1 MFGSNRVIHPSPAG
15 LTRGSIVLVNGALS
29 FVSSFG
35 VVVCLATSALGQAG
49 APTQR
54 VHIPGI
60 PDGTSIYGKST
71 ERGDNFVLIGCV
83 AKSSNGEFLITD
95 WRGGERPPIAGAP
108 PFAARP
114 PLVFRLQ
121 GDQEML
127 NFQVG
132 HEVQIT
138 GPIVEKAD
146 ASRPPGM
153 KVESLL
159 YLSRTCW
166 KRGATTE
173 EAGKESARESAK
185 PKP

>member
-1 MFGSNRVIHPSPAG
+1 VNRTLS
-15 LTRGSIVLVNGALS
+15 AL
-29 FVSSFG
+29 SSFG
-35 VVVCLATSALGQAG
+35 LIVCFSASALGQAG

-60 PDGTSIYGKST
+60 PDGTSIYPKST
-71 ERGDNFVLIGCV
+71 ERGESFVSIGCV
-83 AKSSNGEFLITD
+83 AKSPNGEFLITD

-108 PFAARP
+108 QSAARA

-132 HEVQIT
+132 HEVQIA
-138 GPIVEKAD
+138 GPIAEKAD

-153 KVESLL
+153 KVESIL

-166 KRGATTE
+166 KRGATIE
-173 EAGKESARESAK
+173 EPAK

>member
-1 MFGSNRVIHPSPAG
+1 
-15 LTRGSIVLVNGALS
+15 VNESLS
-29 FVSSFG
+29 VASSLG
-35 VVVCLATSALGQAG
+35 VVVCFTASALGQAG

-60 PDGTSIYGKST
+60 PDATSIYSKSMDP
-71 ERGDNFVLIGCV
+71 GNNFVSIGCV
-83 AKSSNGEFLITD
+83 AKSPNGEFLITD

-108 PFAARP
+108 PFAATA

-146 ASRPPGM
+146 ASRPLGM
-153 KVESLL
+153 KVESIL

-166 KRGATTE
+166 KRGTTTE
-173 EAGKESARESAK
+173 EPAK

>member
-1 MFGSNRVIHPSPAG
+1 MNWTLSVVI
-15 LTRGSIVLVNGALS
+15 
-29 FVSSFG
+29 SFG
-35 VVVCLATSALGQAG
+35 VVVCFAASALGQAG

-60 PDGTSIYGKST
+60 PDGTSIYPKSMD
-71 ERGDNFVLIGCV
+71 RGDSFVSVGCV
-83 AKSSNGEFLITD
+83 SKSQNGEFLITD
-95 WRGGERPPIAGAP
+95 WRGGERPAIAGAP

-132 HEVQIT
+132 HEVEIT
-138 GPIVEKAD
+138 GPIVEKAE
-146 ASRPPGM
+146 ASRLPGM
-153 KVESLL
+153 KVESIL

-166 KRGATTE
+166 KRGTTTAE
-173 EAGKESARESAK
+173 TAK

>member
-1 MFGSNRVIHPSPAG
+1 LTSVFGSCARSARIIG
-15 LTRGSIVLVNGALS
+15 KIGVNGSLS
-29 FVSSFG
+29 VVISFG
-35 VVVCLATSALGQAG
+35 AVVCCTASALGQAG

-60 PDGTSIYGKST
+60 PDATSIYPKSM
-71 ERGDNFVLIGCV
+71 ERGDKFLSIGCV
-83 AKSSNGEFLITD
+83 AKSPEGEFHITD
-95 WRGGERPPIAGAP
+95 WRGAERPSVAGAP
-108 PFAARP
+108 PFAATA
-114 PLVFRLQ
+114 PLVLRLQ

-146 ASRPPGM
+146 ASGSPGM
-153 KVESLL
+153 KVESIL

-166 KRGATTE
+166 KRGTTSE
-173 EAGKESARESAK
+173 EPAK

>member
-1 MFGSNRVIHPSPAG
+1 MNR
-15 LTRGSIVLVNGALS
+15 TLS
-29 FVSSFG
+29 VVSSFG
-35 VVVCLATSALGQAG
+35 VVLCFTATAFGQAG

-60 PDGTSIYGKST
+60 PDGTSIYPKSMDS
-71 ERGDNFVLIGCV
+71 GDNFVSIGCV
-83 AKSSNGEFLITD
+83 TKSSNGEFRITD
-95 WRGGERPPIAGAP
+95 WRGGERPPVAGAP
-108 PFAARP
+108 PFAARE

-121 GDQEML
+121 GEQDML

-146 ASRPPGM
+146 ASRPPEM
-153 KVESLL
+153 KAESIL

-166 KRGATTE
+166 KRGTTTE
-173 EAGKESARESAK
+173 ESAERK
-185 PKP
+185 P

>member
-1 MFGSNRVIHPSPAG
+1 VNRTLSVVSCIGAIVCFSAG
-15 LTRGSIVLVNGALS
+15 
-29 FVSSFG
+29 
-35 VVVCLATSALGQAG
+35 ALGQAG

-60 PDGTSIYGKST
+60 PNATSLYPKSGN
-71 ERGDNFVLIGCV
+71 RGDNFVSIGCV
-83 AKSSNGEFLITD
+83 AKSPDGEFRITD

-108 PFAARP
+108 PFAARA

-138 GPIVEKAD
+138 GLIVEKAD

-153 KVESLL
+153 KVESIL

-166 KRGATTE
+166 ERGTTT
-173 EAGKESARESAK
+173 AESTK

>member
-1 MFGSNRVIHPSPAG
+1 MDETFSVASSLG
-15 LTRGSIVLVNGALS
+15 L
-29 FVSSFG
+29 
-35 VVVCLATSALGQAG
+35 VVCFTASALGQAG

-54 VHIPGI
+54 VRIPGI
-60 PDGTSIYGKST
+60 PNGTSIYPKSMD
-71 ERGDNFVLIGCV
+71 RGDNFVSIGCV
-83 AKSSNGEFLITD
+83 AKSADGEFRITD
-95 WRGGERPPIAGAP
+95 WRGGERPPVAGAP
-108 PFAARP
+108 PFAARA

-138 GPIVEKAD
+138 GPVVEKAD
-146 ASRPPGM
+146 ASRPAGM
-153 KVESLL
+153 KVVSIL

-166 KRGATTE
+166 KRGTTTE
-173 EAGKESARESAK
+173 EPAE

>member
-1 MFGSNRVIHPSPAG
+1 
-15 LTRGSIVLVNGALS
+15 VNGTLS
-29 FVSSFG
+29 VVSSFG
-35 VVVCLATSALGQAG
+35 LVVCFTASALGQAG

-54 VHIPGI
+54 VRIPGI
-60 PDGTSIYGKST
+60 PNGTSIYPKSMD
-71 ERGDNFVLIGCV
+71 RGDSFVSIGCV
-83 AKSSNGEFLITD
+83 AKSPDGEFRITD
-95 WRGGERPPIAGAP
+95 WRGGERPPVAGAP
-108 PFAARP
+108 PFAVRA

-138 GPIVEKAD
+138 GPIVEKAG
-146 ASRPPGM
+146 ASRPPEM
-153 KVESLL
+153 KVESIL

-166 KRGATTE
+166 NRGTTTE
-173 EAGKESARESAK
+173 EPAKEPAR

>member
-1 MFGSNRVIHPSPAG
+1 VYETFSVASSLG
-15 LTRGSIVLVNGALS
+15 L
-29 FVSSFG
+29 
-35 VVVCLATSALGQAG
+35 VVCFTASALGQAG

-54 VHIPGI
+54 VHIPGV
-60 PDGTSIYGKST
+60 PDATSIYSSMD
-71 ERGDNFVLIGCV
+71 RGNNFVSIGCV
-83 AKSSNGEFLITD
+83 AKSPTGEFLITD
-95 WRGGERPPIAGAP
+95 WRGNERPPVAGAP
-108 PFAARP
+108 PFAATA

-146 ASRPPGM
+146 ASRPPGR
-153 KVESLL
+153 KVESIL

-166 KRGATTE
+166 RRGTTTE
-173 EAGKESARESAK
+173 EPAK

>member
-1 MFGSNRVIHPSPAG
+1 MNR
-15 LTRGSIVLVNGALS
+15 TLS
-29 FVSSFG
+29 LVSSFG
-35 VVVCLATSALGQAG
+35 VVVCFATSAFAQAG

-60 PDGTSIYGKST
+60 PDGTSIYPKSMD
-71 ERGDNFVLIGCV
+71 RGDDFVSIGCV
-83 AKSSNGEFLITD
+83 TKTPNGEFRITD
-95 WRGGERPPIAGAP
+95 WRGGERPPVAGAP
-108 PFAARP
+108 PFAARA

-121 GDQEML
+121 GDQDML

-146 ASRPPGM
+146 ASRPPEM
-153 KVESLL
+153 KAESIL

-166 KRGATTE
+166 NRGTTTE
-173 EAGKESARESAK
+173 EPAK

>member
-1 MFGSNRVIHPSPAG
+1 MNRT
-15 LTRGSIVLVNGALS
+15 LSIL
-29 FVSSFG
+29 SSFG
-35 VVVCLATSALGQAG
+35 VVVCFAASALGQAG

-60 PDGTSIYGKST
+60 ADGTSIYPKSMD
-71 ERGDNFVLIGCV
+71 RGDNLVSIGCV
-83 AKSSNGEFLITD
+83 AKSPDGEFHITD
-95 WRGGERPPIAGAP
+95 WRGGEQPSVAGAP
-108 PFAARP
+108 PSAARA
-114 PLVFRLQ
+114 PLVFRLE

-146 ASRPPGM
+146 ASGAAGM

-159 YLSRTCW
+159 YLSRICW

>member
-1 MFGSNRVIHPSPAG
+1 MTMKA
-15 LTRGSIVLVNGALS
+15 TLS
-29 FVSSFG
+29 VVAFG
-35 VVVCLATSALGQAG
+35 VAVCFAGTALGQAG

-60 PDGTSIYGKST
+60 PDGTSIYPKSPD
-71 ERGDNFVLIGCV
+71 RGDNFVSVGCV
-83 AKSSNGEFLITD
+83 TKSANGDFRITD
-95 WRGGERPPIAGAP
+95 WRGGERPPVAGAP
-108 PFAARP
+108 PAAATA

-121 GDQEML
+121 GDSEML

-132 HEVQIT
+132 HEVQIA

-146 ASRPPGM
+146 ASRPAGL

-166 KRGATTE
+166 KRGTTTAEAATP
-173 EAGKESARESAK
+173 R
-185 PKP
+185 P

>member
-1 MFGSNRVIHPSPAG
+1 
-15 LTRGSIVLVNGALS
+15 VNGTL
-29 FVSSFG
+29 FIVSFG
-35 VVVCLATSALGQAG
+35 LAVCFSAAALGQAG

-60 PDGTSIYGKST
+60 PDGTSIYPKPT
-71 ERGDNFVLIGCV
+71 DHGDNFVSIGCV
-83 AKSSNGEFLITD
+83 AKYPNGEFRITD
-95 WRGGERPPIAGAP
+95 WRGGERPPVAGAP
-108 PFAARP
+108 PFAARA

-121 GDQEML
+121 GDREML

-146 ASRPPGM
+146 ASRPPGI
-153 KVESLL
+153 KVESIL
-159 YLSRTCW
+159 YLSRNCW
-166 KRGATTE
+166 KRGTTT
-173 EAGKESARESAK
+173 AESMD

>member
-1 MFGSNRVIHPSPAG
+1 
-15 LTRGSIVLVNGALS
+15 VNGTLS
-29 FVSSFG
+29 GVSCIG
-35 VVVCLATSALGQAG
+35 VVVCFAASALGQAG
-49 APTQR
+49 APTER

-60 PDGTSIYGKST
+60 PDRTSIYPKSLD
-71 ERGDNFVLIGCV
+71 RGDNFVSIGCV
-83 AKSSNGEFLITD
+83 GKSPNGEFRITD
-95 WRGGERPPIAGAP
+95 WRGGERPPVAGAP
-108 PFAARP
+108 PFAATA

-121 GDQEML
+121 GDPEIL

-132 HEVQIT
+132 HEVQII

-153 KVESLL
+153 KVESIL

-166 KRGATTE
+166 KRATTTTE
-173 EAGKESARESAK
+173 EPAK

>member
-1 MFGSNRVIHPSPAG
+1 VDETFSVASSLG
-15 LTRGSIVLVNGALS
+15 L
-29 FVSSFG
+29 
-35 VVVCLATSALGQAG
+35 VVCFTASALGQAG

-54 VHIPGI
+54 VHIPGV
-60 PDGTSIYGKST
+60 PDATSIYSKSMD
-71 ERGDNFVLIGCV
+71 RGNNFVSIGCV
-83 AKSSNGEFLITD
+83 AKSPKGEFLISD
-95 WRGGERPPIAGAP
+95 WRGGERPPVAGAP
-108 PFAARP
+108 PFAATA
-114 PLVFRLQ
+114 PLVFWLQ

-153 KVESLL
+153 KVESIL
-159 YLSRTCW
+159 YLSRACW
-166 KRGATTE
+166 KRGTMTE
-173 EAGKESARESAK
+173 EPAK

>member
-1 MFGSNRVIHPSPAG
+1 MKGTLYV
-15 LTRGSIVLVNGALS
+15 
-29 FVSSFG
+29 VSSLG
-35 VVVCLATSALGQAG
+35 AVVCFTARALGQGG
-49 APTQR
+49 APSQR

-60 PDGTSIYGKST
+60 PNGTSIYPRSMD
-71 ERGDNFVLIGCV
+71 RRDDFVSIGCV
-83 AKSSNGEFLITD
+83 AKSSNGEFVIMD
-95 WRGGERPPIAGAP
+95 WRGGERPPVAGAP
-108 PFAARP
+108 AFAATA

-127 NFQVG
+127 NFQIG

-138 GPIVEKAD
+138 GSIVEKAD
-146 ASRPPGM
+146 ASHPPGI

-166 KRGATTE
+166 KRGSTTTE
-173 EAGKESARESAK
+173 EPAK